1 MKFLKQNCFID
12 DAEKRLSDDLVLDIK
27 NLSVSFKTKAGTL
40 RAVRGVDLSIKKSQ
54 IVGLVGESGSGK
66 SVLVKT
72 IIGFNE
78 GAKIKADLLNLENI
92 DLTKIT
98 KNEWIY
104 LRGTKVAYIP
114 QDPLMSLNP
123 TKKISSQM
131 IEAIK
136 VSEYRDMQWKI
147 YEQTK
152 FFNEQISKLDKN
164 NDLQQIKSLKL
175 ELNKVIKSFKKEYR
189 KNTSRNVVY
198 DRMIYLLDFIGI
210 IEPEK
215 KIDCYPYEFS
225 GGMRQ
230 RIAIAMA
237 VATKPDL
244 IIADEPT
251 TALDVTIQAKV
262 LDLIKKLRDQL
273 NVSIIFISHNIALVA
288 NFCDFIYVVYAGKVI
303 ERGTRKDIFTAPA
316 HPYTWA
322 LISSIP
328 DPNSIEK
335 LYSIQGTPPNMLSP
349 PKGDAFA
356 PRNKYALKIDF
367 NLDPPLFKI
376 TETHYAASWLLS
388 PDAPRI
394 DIPKEVRD
402 KAAIALASINKITD
416 NISEE

>member
-1 MKFLKQNCFID
+1 MRFLKQNCFID

-164 NDLQQIKSLKL
+164 NDLQQIKSLKS

-189 KNTSRNVVY
+189 KNTSRNVIY

-328 DPNSIEK
+328 DPNSTEK

>member
-1 MKFLKQNCFID
+1 MRFLKQNCFINEE
-12 DAEKRLSDDLVLDIK
+12 EKKLNDDLVLDIK

-78 GAKIKADLLNLENI
+78 GAKINADLLNLENI

-98 KNEWIY
+98 KNQWIY

-136 VSEYRDMQWKI
+136 VSEYRDLQWKI
-147 YEQTK
+147 YEQTNI
-152 FFNEQISKLDKN
+152 FNEKIALLNKET
-164 NDLQQIKSLKL
+164 DLEQIKLLKA
-175 ELNKVIKSFKKEYR
+175 ELHAIIKELKKEYR
-189 KNTSRNVVY
+189 KNTSRNIVY

-262 LDLIKKLRDQL
+262 LDLIKKLRDQF

-288 NFCDFIYVVYAGKVI
+288 NFCDFIYVVYAGKII

-328 DPNSIEK
+328 DPNSNEK
-335 LYSIQGTPPNMLSP
+335 LYSIKGTPPNMLSP

-376 TETHYAASWLLS
+376 TETHYAATWLLS

-402 KAAIALASINKITD
+402 KAAIALASINKITET
-416 NISEE
+416 NSKE

>member
-1 MKFLKQNCFID
+1 MRFLKQNCFID

-328 DPNSIEK
+328 DPNSTEK

>member
-1 MKFLKQNCFID
+1 MRFLKQNCFINEE
-12 DAEKRLSDDLVLDIK
+12 EKKLNDDLVLDIK

-78 GAKIKADLLNLENI
+78 GAKINADLLNLENI

-98 KNEWIY
+98 KNQWIY

-136 VSEYRDMQWKI
+136 VSEYRDLQWKI
-147 YEQTK
+147 YEQTNI
-152 FFNEQISKLDKN
+152 FNEKIALLNKET
-164 NDLQQIKSLKL
+164 DLKQIKLLKA
-175 ELNKVIKSFKKEYR
+175 ELHAIIKELKKEYR
-189 KNTSRNVVY
+189 KNTSRNIVY

-262 LDLIKKLRDQL
+262 LDLIKKLRDQF

-288 NFCDFIYVVYAGKVI
+288 NFCDFIYVVYAGKII

-328 DPNSIEK
+328 DPNSNEK
-335 LYSIQGTPPNMLSP
+335 LYSIKGTPPNMLSP

-376 TETHYAASWLLS
+376 TETHYAATWLLS

-402 KAAIALASINKITD
+402 KAAIALASINKITEI
-416 NISEE
+416 NSKE

>member
-1 MKFLKQNCFID
+1 MRFLKQNCFID

-164 NDLQQIKSLKL
+164 NDLQQIKSLKS

-328 DPNSIEK
+328 DPNSTEK

>member
-1 MKFLKQNCFID
+1 MRFLKQNCFINEE
-12 DAEKRLSDDLVLDIK
+12 EKKLNDDLVLDIK

-78 GAKIKADLLNLENI
+78 GAKINADLLNLENI

-98 KNEWIY
+98 KNQWIY

-136 VSEYRDMQWKI
+136 VSEYRDLQWKI
-147 YEQTK
+147 YEQTNI
-152 FFNEQISKLDKN
+152 FNEKIALLNKET
-164 NDLQQIKSLKL
+164 DLKQIKLLKA
-175 ELNKVIKSFKKEYR
+175 ELHAIIKELKKEYR
-189 KNTSRNVVY
+189 KNTSRNIVY

-262 LDLIKKLRDQL
+262 LDLIKKLRDQF

-288 NFCDFIYVVYAGKVI
+288 NFCDFIYVVYAGKII

-328 DPNSIEK
+328 DPNSNEK
-335 LYSIQGTPPNMLSP
+335 LYSIKGTPPNMLSP

-376 TETHYAASWLLS
+376 TETHYAATWLLS

-402 KAAIALASINKITD
+402 KAAIALASINKITET
-416 NISEE
+416 NSKE

>member
-1 MKFLKQNCFID
+1 MRFLKQNCFINEE
-12 DAEKRLSDDLVLDIK
+12 EKKLNDDLVLDIK

-78 GAKIKADLLNLENI
+78 GAKINADLLNLENI

-98 KNEWIY
+98 KNQWIY

-136 VSEYRDMQWKI
+136 VSEYRDLQWKI
-147 YEQTK
+147 YEQTNI
-152 FFNEQISKLDKN
+152 FNEKIAL
-164 NDLQQIKSLKL
+164 
-175 ELNKVIKSFKKEYR
+175 LNKETDLEHIKLLKAELHAIIKDLKKEYR
-189 KNTSRNVVY
+189 KNTSRNIVY

-262 LDLIKKLRDQL
+262 LDLIKKLRDQF

-288 NFCDFIYVVYAGKVI
+288 NFCDFIYVVYAGKII

-328 DPNSIEK
+328 DPNSNEK
-335 LYSIQGTPPNMLSP
+335 LYSIKGTPPNMLSP

-376 TETHYAASWLLS
+376 TETHYAATWLLS

-402 KAAIALASINKITD
+402 KAAIALASINKITET
-416 NISEE
+416 NSKE